1 MYTIYRTTHTHRTHH
16 VMCECAYR
24 RGVSGVYMFIYCY
37 SVCEPRHQWEH
48 STIACIKLTDQDALE
63 ICNIQVLSYN
73 ILCVVVLSLS
83 PRPKTNPRAD
93 RFQYRTWFILEAIYT
108 PDEVWGR
115 D

>member
-1 MYTIYRTTHTHRTHH
+1 
-16 VMCECAYR
+16 MCECAYR
-24 RGVSGVYMFIYCY
+24 VSGVYMFIYCY
-37 SVCEPRHQWEH
+37 SACEPRPQWEH

-115 D
+115 E